1 MGVAAPE
8 VEQRQNQLLKKFG
21 LPVRLPAVPREQ
33 LLNLIHHEAGAA
45 IFFADGLNCKRP
57 LIADGEVEI
66 VETLCAPIGVGFS
79 DQLKSLQSRLNRF
92 GSYAA

>member
-33 LLNLIHHEAGAA
+33 LLNLIHHDKKVFEDAPRWILPSAVGRAKVSRSVSDA
-45 IFFADGLNCKRP
+45 E
-57 LIADGEVEI
+57 LIAALGE
-66 VETLCAPIGVGFS
+66 CA
-79 DQLKSLQSRLNRF
+79 QL
-92 GSYAA
+92 